1 MKKMQNLR
9 LCSLLLLLVL
19 TAINSFAAKRTANN
33 TNELQKILLVAK
45 PGDEIMLANGTWKDA
60 ELLLNAKG
68 TRVAPIRITAQQKG
82 KVIFSGLSCL
92 RISGSYLEI
101 SGLLFTNGYTPTSEV
116 ISFREKE
123 GRYAS
128 NCRLTNCAIDGFNNP
143 ERFAT
148 ETWIGLYGKNN
159 RVDHCSFIDKR
170 SQGVTVTVFPID
182 EASQNNHHM
191 IDSNYF
197 GYRQNLGS
205 NGGETM
211 RLGTSTYSLT
221 NCGTMVEANYFDRCN
236 GELEIISNKSC
247 GNTFKDNTF
256 WECAGTLTFRH
267 GHDNLATGN
276 CFFGN
281 GKEYTGGIRIIN
293 ERNKAI
299 NNYLSGLTGYR
310 LRGALVVMNGV
321 PNSPINRYNQVI
333 EGEFLNNTF
342 VDCDYIQLCAGKDE
356 ERSLP
361 PVKSRIEGNI
371 FYHTTKNDLF
381 TVYDDI
387 SGITIANNFANQ
399 PSSALQHGIAVVTM
413 KLTKNK
419 GELVLPEMPETGKV
433 GCNFKKP
440 AATRENTGAT
450 WYPKR
455 ETEPIFGKGRTIPV
469 EPGLNTLFEA
479 LKQTSDGDIL
489 QLKKGEYT
497 STKDLFINCAV
508 TIKSASSEELP
519 LLNSEKNHFFTL
531 ENNGSLKLQGVRI
544 SGKKSPD
551 MAGNAIVA
559 TSKYPMNRN
568 YKLLVENCRIEEL
581 DVNNAFDFL
590 KVSPHTF
597 ADSVMLRNCSFSNI
611 TGNILELNKETED
624 LGIYNAEHVNI
635 ENCLFDRLQGT
646 VLNLYRGGTDE
657 STFGPN
663 LLIDH
668 CVFNE
673 SGKGKRNKSGEIIS
687 IHGVQLAQM
696 TNSLFQ
702 HCAPVHVYLTNGE
715 PINRITNNNI
725 YPESP
730 IRSNSPELKTAAISF
745 VNCGFGKDSW
755 LLDQNSPLK
764 NKATD
769 GKDLGLTQ
777 RLK

>member
-1 MKKMQNLR
+1 M
-9 LCSLLLLLVL
+9 S
-19 TAINSFAAKRTANN
+19 I
-33 TNELQKILLVAK
+33 AK
-45 PGDEIMLANGTWKDA
+45 PGDEIMLANGIWKDA
-60 ELLLNAKG
+60 ELLLNANG
-68 TRVAPIRITAQQKG
+68 TQEAPIRISVQQKG
-82 KVIFSGLSCL
+82 KVIFSGNSCL

-116 ISFREKE
+116 ISFREKNNI
-123 GRYAS
+123 YAN
-128 NCRLTNCAIDGFNNP
+128 NCRLTDCAIDGFNNP

-170 SQGVTVTVFPID
+170 SQGVTVTVFPVD
-182 EASQNNHHM
+182 EASQNNHHL
-191 IDSNYF
+191 IDHNYF

-221 NCGTMVEANYFDRCN
+221 ICGTIVEANYFDRCN

-276 CFFGN
+276 SFFGN

-299 NNYLSGLTGYR
+299 NNYLYGLTGYR

-371 FYHTTKNDLF
+371 FYHTGKNELF

-387 SGITIANNFANQ
+387 SGIAILNNFANK
-399 PSSALQHGIAVVTM
+399 PTAAIPNGIEVLPM
-413 KLTKNK
+413 KVAKNP
-419 GELVLPEMPETGKV
+419 GELVLPEFSGSGKV
-433 GCNFKKP
+433 GCNFRKP
-440 AATRENTGAT
+440 AATLENTGAA

-455 ETEPIFGKGRTIPV
+455 ETAPLFGTGKIIEV
-469 EPGLNTLFEA
+469 EPGLNTLFDA
-479 LKQTSDGDIL
+479 LKSAGSGDML
-489 QLKKGEYT
+489 QLSNGEYT
-497 STKDLFINCAV
+497 STKDLFVRCPV
-508 TIKSASSEELP
+508 TIRSASPEDKP
-519 LLNSEKNHFFTL
+519 LLNTEKNNLFTL
-531 ENNGSLKLQGVRI
+531 ENNGALKLQGIRI

-551 MAGNAIVA
+551 MAGNGIIA
-559 TSKYPMNRN
+559 TSKYAMNRN
-568 YKLLVENCRIEEL
+568 FKLVVENCLIEDL
-581 DVNNAFDFL
+581 DVNNSFDFL
-590 KVSPHTF
+590 KISQHTF
-597 ADSVMLRNCSFSNI
+597 ADSILLRNCRFSYI
-611 TGNILELNKETED
+611 SGNILELNRETED
-624 LGIYNAEHVNI
+624 LGIYNAEHVNL
-635 ENCLFDRLQGT
+635 ENCLFNQVQGT
-646 VLNLYRGGTDE
+646 VLHLYRGGTDE

-663 LLIDH
+663 LLINH
-668 CVFNE
+668 CTFIE
-673 SGKGKRNKSGEIIS
+673 SGKGKRNKSGETIT

-696 TNSLFQ
+696 TNSLFSN
-702 HCAPVHVYLTNGE
+702 CAPIEIYLTNGE

-725 YPESP
+725 YPETP
-730 IRSNSPELKTAAISF
+730 FKTNS
-745 VNCGFGKDSW
+745 KDFKPGQLTFEKCLFEEESW
-755 LLDQNSPLK
+755 LLNKNSALR

-769 GKDLGLTQ
+769 GKYLGL
-777 RLK
+777 LKIYQ

>member
-1 MKKMQNLR
+1 M
-9 LCSLLLLLVL
+9 S
-19 TAINSFAAKRTANN
+19 INSASVIKVNDPKQLVKAMAEVRPGG
-33 TNELQKILLVAK
+33 KI
-45 PGDEIMLANGTWKDA
+45 ILANGYWTDA
-60 ELLLNAKG
+60 ELLFNAIG
-68 TRVAPIRITAQQKG
+68 TEKSPIEITAEEKG
-82 KVIFSGLSCL
+82 KVIINGISNIRITGKYLVVSGFVLQ
-92 RISGSYLEI
+92 
-101 SGLLFTNGYTPTSEV
+101 NGYTPTSEV
-116 ISFREKE
+116 ISFREKD
-123 GRYAS
+123 GRYAN
-128 NCRLTNCAIDGFNNP
+128 NCRLTDCAIDGFNNP

-159 RVDHCSFIDKR
+159 RVDHCTFIDKR

-182 EASQNNHHM
+182 EASQNNQHL
-191 IDSNYF
+191 IDHNYF

-211 RLGTSTYSLT
+211 RLGTSTYSLA

-256 WECAGTLTFRH
+256 RECAGTLTFRH

-276 CFFGN
+276 VFFGN
-281 GKEYTGGIRIIN
+281 GKVYTGGIRIIN

-361 PVKSRIEGNI
+361 PVRSRIEGNI
-371 FYHTTKNDLF
+371 FYHTGKNELF

-387 SGITIANNFANQ
+387 SGIAILNNFSNKPISAIQKGIEVVPMQIEKKNGEFAL
-399 PSSALQHGIAVVTM
+399 PSLSAS
-413 KLTKNK
+413 
-419 GELVLPEMPETGKV
+419 GKV
-433 GCNFKKP
+433 GCNFRKP
-440 AATRENTGAT
+440 VASLENTGAA

-455 ETEPIFGKGRTIPV
+455 DSAPVFDRGKTIPV

-479 LKQTSDGDIL
+479 LKQASDGDIL
-489 QLKKGEYT
+489 HLKKGEYT
-497 STKDLFINCAV
+497 STKDLYIKCAV
-508 TIKSASSEELP
+508 TIKSASPEETP
-519 LLNSEKNHFFTL
+519 ELNSEKNHFFTL
-531 ENNGSLKLQGVRI
+531 ENNGSLKLQGILI

-551 MAGNAIVA
+551 MAGNGIIA
-559 TSKYPMNRN
+559 TTRYSMNRN
-568 YKLLVENCRIEEL
+568 YKLIVEDCRIEAL

-590 KVSPHTF
+590 KVSQYTF
-597 ADSVMLRNCSFSNI
+597 ADSILLRNCRFSNI

-635 ENCLFDRLQGT
+635 ENCLFNNIQGT

-673 SGKGKRNKSGEIIS
+673 SGKGKRNKSAKIIS
-687 IHGVQLAQM
+687 LHGVQLARI
-696 TNSLFQ
+696 TNSLFNN
-702 HCAPVHVYLTNGE
+702 CADIHLFLTNGE

-725 YPESP
+725 YPGVP
-730 IRSNSPELKTAAISF
+730 VRSNSAELKTEAISF
-745 VNCGFGKDSW
+745 IRCGFEKESW

-764 NKATD
+764 NGATD
-769 GKDLGLTQ
+769 GKDLGLTKY
-777 RLK
+777 LK

>member
-1 MKKMQNLR
+1 MTTQG
-9 LCSLLLLLVL
+9 SVGTIILLLLL
-19 TAINSFAAKRTANN
+19 TALNSLAATRSVKTAE
-33 TNELQKILLVAK
+33 ELHQTLSTAK
-45 PGDEIMLANGTWKDA
+45 PGDKIVLKNGLWKDA
-60 ELLLNAKG
+60 ELLLNANG
-68 TRVAPIRITAQQKG
+68 TEKSPIEIRAEEKG
-82 KVIFSGLSCL
+82 KVIFTGLSNL
-92 RISGSYLEI
+92 RISGKYLVI
-101 SGLLFTNGYTPTSEV
+101 SGLLFRNGYTPTSEV
-116 ISFREKE
+116 ISFREKD
-123 GRYAS
+123 GRYAN
-128 NCRLTNCAIDGFNNP
+128 NCRLTDCVIDGFNNP

-159 RVDHCSFIDKR
+159 RVDHCTFLDKR
-170 SQGVTVTVFPID
+170 SQGVTVTVFPVD
-182 EASQNNHHM
+182 EASRNNHHL
-191 IDSNYF
+191 IDHNYF

-221 NCGTMVEANYFDRCN
+221 TCGTNVEANYFDRCN

-276 CFFGN
+276 AFFGN

-371 FYHTTKNDLF
+371 FYHTGKNELF

-387 SGITIANNFANQ
+387 SGIAILNNISNKPIPAIQ
-399 PSSALQHGIAVVTM
+399 KGIEVVPM
-413 KLTKNK
+413 MIEKKK
-419 GELVLPEMPETGKV
+419 GEFALPLLTGSAKV
-433 GCNFKKP
+433 GCNFRKP
-440 AATRENTGAT
+440 VATLENTGAV

-455 ETEPIFGKGRTIPV
+455 DSAPVFDQGKTIPV

-479 LKQTSDGDIL
+479 LQHASDGDIL
-489 QLKKGEYT
+489 LLKKGEYT
-497 STKDLFINCAV
+497 STKDLFVKCAV
-508 TIKSASSEELP
+508 TLKAVFRQESP
-519 LLNSEKNHFFTL
+519 LLNTEKNHFFTL

-551 MAGNAIVA
+551 MAGNGIIA
-559 TSKYPMNRN
+559 TTRQAMNRN
-568 YKLLVENCRIEEL
+568 YKLIVEECTIEDL
-581 DVNNAFDFL
+581 DVNYAFDFL
-590 KVSPHTF
+590 KISQHTF
-597 ADSVMLRNCSFSNI
+597 ADSIMLKNCRFSNI
-611 TGNILELNKETED
+611 TGNILELNKEPEE

-635 ENCLFDRLQGT
+635 ENCLFDNIQGT

-673 SGKGKRNKSGEIIS
+673 SGKGKRNKSVKILS
-687 IHGVQLAQM
+687 LHGVQLARI
-696 TNSLFQ
+696 TNSLFNN
-702 HCAPVHVYLTNGE
+702 CAAIQLFLTNGE
-715 PINRITNNNI
+715 PINRIANNNI
-725 YPESP
+725 YPEVP
-730 IRSNSPELKTAAISF
+730 FTSNSKELKTEAITF
-745 VNCGFGKDSW
+745 LKCDFEKESW
-755 LLDQNSPLK
+755 LLDRNSPLK
-764 NKATD
+764 NRASD
-769 GKDLGLTQ
+769 GRDLGLTQ
-777 RLK
+777 SIK